1 MTKKINTKSI
11 RFTDKLKSIRKE
23 IKFVFLI
30 SVLSILIIEIW
41 FKKYDSPSLLIY
53 FMGDMYLRVCYSIVA
68 ASIFFLI
75 NQHIPKEN
83 RNVKT
88 NRYITNKLVR
98 ASNELVKLAKNLGLE
113 TNTLDFS
120 EEMVS
125 KACEKI
131 NPALPVMESHSIK
144 FPNWL
149 EYLKYKTDKINR
161 LLNDVIILNSTIE
174 TELLGHIVN
183 MLDALEM
190 FDYLDNKNYAL
201 GKDLNYYSYSIS
213 YLYEENEMI
222 YKILRSGK
230 YEIYTNTNMN
240 EYEVKKLNK
249 VKKM

>member
-11 RFTDKLKSIRKE
+11 RFIDKLKSIRKE

-41 FKKYDSPSLLIY
+41 FKKYDSPSPLIY

-88 NRYITNKLVR
+88 NRYINNKLVK
-98 ASNELVKLAKNLGLE
+98 ASNELVNLAKNLGLE

-125 KACEKI
+125 KACKKI
-131 NPALPVMESHSIK
+131 NPALPVMESDLIK

-190 FDYLDNKNYAL
+190 FDYLDNKNFVL

-213 YLYEENEMI
+213 YLYEENKMI

-240 EYEVKKLNK
+240 EYKVKKLSK